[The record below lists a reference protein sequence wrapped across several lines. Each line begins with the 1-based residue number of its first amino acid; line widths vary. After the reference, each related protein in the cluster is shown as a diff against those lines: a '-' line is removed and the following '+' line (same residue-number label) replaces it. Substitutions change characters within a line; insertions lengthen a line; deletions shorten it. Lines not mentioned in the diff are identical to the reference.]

1 LQVAVW
7 TSPGLLGAQGNADA
21 SKRAQATI
29 DDKIGTSNVAA
40 LIRSQEQA
48 APVSWWRATGWA

>member
-48 APVSWWRATGWA
+48 APVSW